1 MAHINTMTREQ
12 LENEILFN
20 SDGLY
25 EQFDEGKLLNHGYTH
40 EELIEI
46 TTNWII
52 EGNEAK
58 CE

>member
-1 MAHINTMTREQ
+1 MVHIEKLTREE

-20 SDGLY
+20 NDGLY
-25 EQFDEGKLLNHGYTH
+25 EQFDEKRLLNHEYTR

-52 EGNEAK
+52 EGNEAT